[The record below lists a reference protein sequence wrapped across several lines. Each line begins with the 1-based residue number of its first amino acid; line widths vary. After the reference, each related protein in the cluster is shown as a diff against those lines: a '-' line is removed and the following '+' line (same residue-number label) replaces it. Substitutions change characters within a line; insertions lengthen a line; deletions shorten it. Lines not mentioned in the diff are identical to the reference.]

1 MEARRGVAAIL
12 KWLEQLGGGARGA
25 FVGVLLLTG
34 LWLLAPRAS
43 ERLHDG
49 AVEIRYMAPDGPIR
63 DAMEDAVR
71 EFEHLSR
78 IRHEQSGG
86 EYPLYRVVA
95 GQHASRNQVEDPT
108 RFLLSLVGGEPP
120 DVIFFDRF
128 AISEWAARGAFTPLE
143 PFLERDAER
152 WGQWQAA
159 RQAEPQR
166 LPPWP
171 GALPEPARAEGA
183 ASLASI
189 EPIAASNF
197 YPACW
202 NEAIYTNPRNG
213 EARLYGI
220 PCNADNRVLLY
231 NKDILVRN
239 GYTNSAGEA
248 QPPRT
253 WEELEAMAV
262 AMTERDSAGA
272 IRTIGFIPNYGN
284 SWLYIY
290 GWQAGGQFLSEDGT
304 RCTLNDPAIA
314 YALDF
319 MTRIYE
325 RLGGAREVYAFQST
339 FQGDALDPFIQG
351 KVAMKIDGVWIME
364 SLARYGRDLNLGA
377 APPPLPEREV
387 AKGRQ
392 PISWTGGWAYA
403 IPSSATEKE
412 GAWEL
417 IRYLVSTRALE
428 ILARS
433 SQYTYAAQGQ
443 PFIPRQM
450 PNRLHNEWLFEH
462 YVENN
467 ASLDPKFKQ
476 AMRVYNDLLE
486 NSYFRPVTPVGQRLW
501 NAQIWA
507 MEDAIFRKKSA
518 QEALDYYTA
527 IVQRDLDAL
536 LRPVEGTPIRRWHWF
551 FGLYA
556 GLLLAAVAGVY
567 AWDTHPDARARL
579 ARALRPGRVA
589 SHPSPAGPALEG
601 KKGSYFRSQWK
612 EGVLCA
618 LPWLVGFAVFT
629 GGPLLFSIIISF
641 CQFDILNDAVFTGLH
656 NYRVM
661 VGQDELFWKSLG
673 NTVYMVLGVPL
684 GMAVGLGMALLLTQ
698 EVRGVAVWRTF
709 FYLPSIV
716 PVVAASI
723 LWIWIFNPQSGLIN
737 QLVSVTNRGL
747 AALLG
752 SAAPSLP
759 QPLWLQDEAT
769 SKLSLILMGLW
780 TAGGGMIIWIAG
792 IKGISKSYYEAASID
807 GAGAWQNFRYITLPM
822 LTPYIFFNLVM
833 GLIGTFQIFA
843 QAFIMTSGGPVNS
856 TLFYVY
862 HLFNNAFRYLHMG
875 YACAMAWFLFVIV
888 LLLTALQM
896 HLSKKWVYYEG
907 D

>member
-1 MEARRGVAAIL
+1 M
-12 KWLEQLGGGARGA
+12 KFWEQLGGATRGA
-25 FVGVLLLTG
+25 LIGVLTMTL

-43 ERLHDG
+43 ERLDDD
-49 AVEIRYMAPDGPIR
+49 AVEIRYMAPEGPIR
-63 DAMEDAVR
+63 DAMEDAIR
-71 EFEHLSR
+71 EFEFLSR
-78 IRHEQSGG
+78 RRHEETDGA
-86 EYPLYRVVA
+86 YPHYRVVA
-95 GQHASRNQVEDPT
+95 GQHASRDQVEDPT

-128 AISEWAARGAFTPLE
+128 AISEWAARGAFTPLDAW
-143 PFLERDAER
+143 LERDD
-152 WGQWQAA
+152 AA
-159 RQAEPQR
+159 WAAWEEAREEEPAL

-183 ASLASI
+183 ADLAAVERI
-189 EPIAASNF
+189 DQANF
-197 YPACW
+197 FEACW
-202 NEAIYTNPRNG
+202 DEAIFTDPHTG
-213 EARLYGI
+213 VSQIFGI
-220 PCNADNRVLLY
+220 PNNADNRVLLY
-231 NKDILVRN
+231 NKDILIRN
-239 GYTNSAGEA
+239 GYTNEFGEA
-248 QPPRT
+248 RPPRS
-253 WEELEAMAV
+253 WEELEEMAV
-262 AMTERDSAGA
+262 AMTERNAAGN
-272 IRTIGFIPNYGN
+272 IETIGFIPNYGN
-284 SWLYIY
+284 SWLYMY
-290 GWQAGGQFLSEDGT
+290 GWQAGGQFMSDDGR
-304 RCTLNDPAIA
+304 RCTLNDPRIA
-314 YALDF
+314 EALEF
-319 MTRIYE
+319 MTRIYD

-377 APPPLPEREV
+377 APPPMPQRELD
-387 AKGRQ
+387 AGRE

-403 IPSSATEKE
+403 IPSSSTEKE

-417 IRYLVSTRALE
+417 IRFLVSTRALE

-433 SQYTYAAQGQ
+433 TEYTYAAQGQ

-450 PNRLHNEWLFEH
+450 PNRIHNEWLFQH
-462 YVENN
+462 FVVEND
-467 ASLDPKFKQ
+467 ALDPKYKET
-476 AMRVYNDLLE
+476 MRVFNDLLE

-507 MEDAIFRKKSA
+507 MEDAIFHKRTP

-536 LRPVEGTPIRRWHWF
+536 LAPPEREPIRSWGWF
-551 FGLYA
+551 FWLYGA
-556 GLLLAAVAGVY
+556 LLTAAVLAVY
-567 AWDTHPDARARL
+567 TWDTRPDLRQRTIGALGLKRL
-579 ARALRPGRVA
+579 ARR
-589 SHPSPAGPALEG
+589 AGKRSGSAPALEG

-612 EGVLCA
+612 DGVICA
-618 LPWLVGFAVFT
+618 LPWLLGFTLFT

-641 CQFDILNDAVFTGLH
+641 CQFDILNDAVYTGLS
-656 NYRVM
+656 NYRIMLV
-661 VGQDELFWKSLG
+661 QDELFWKSLG
-673 NTVYMVLGVPL
+673 NTVYMVIGVPL
-684 GMAVGLGMALLLTQ
+684 GMAVGLGMALLLTR

-737 QLVSVTNRGL
+737 QLIGATNQGL
-747 AALLG
+747 AALFG
-752 SAAPSLP
+752 DWVPTLP

-769 SKLSLILMGLW
+769 SKASLILMGLW

-807 GAGAWQNFRYITLPM
+807 GAGAWQSFRHITLPM

-843 QAFIMTSGGPVNS
+843 QAFIMTAGGPVNS

-875 YACAMAWFLFVIV
+875 YACAMAWFLFLIV
-888 LLLTALQM
+888 LILTAIQM
-896 HLSKKWVYYEG
+896 HFSNRWVHYEG

>member
-1 MEARRGVAAIL
+1 M
-12 KWLEQLGGGARGA
+12 KFWEQLGGATRGA
-25 FVGVLLLTG
+25 LIGVLTISL

-43 ERLHDG
+43 ERLDDG
-49 AVEIRYMAPDGPIR
+49 AVEIQYMAPEGPIR
-63 DAMEDAVR
+63 DAMEDAIR
-71 EFEHLSR
+71 EFEFLSR
-78 IRHEQSGG
+78 RRHEETGG
-86 EYPLYRVVA
+86 AYPHYRVVA

-128 AISEWAARGAFTPLE
+128 AISEWAARGAFTPLDE
-143 PFLERDAER
+143 WLERDDAAWAAWEKER
-152 WGQWQAA
+152 REQPDIPA
-159 RQAEPQR
+159 
-166 LPPWP
+166 PWP
-171 GALPEPARAEGA
+171 GAFPESARAEGA
-183 ASLASI
+183 ADLAAVERI
-189 EPIAASNF
+189 DRANF
-197 YPACW
+197 FQACW
-202 NEAIYTNPRNG
+202 DEAIYTNPRTG
-213 EARLYGI
+213 EKRLYGI
-220 PCNADNRVLLY
+220 PNNADNRVLLY

-239 GYTNSAGEA
+239 GFTNEWGEA
-248 QPPRT
+248 SPPRS
-253 WEELEAMAV
+253 WEELEEMAI
-262 AMTERDSAGA
+262 AMTERDASGN
-272 IRTIGFIPNYGN
+272 IETIGFIPNYGN
-284 SWLYIY
+284 SWLYMY
-290 GWQAGGQFLSEDGT
+290 GWQAGGAFMSEDGR
-304 RCTLNDPAIA
+304 RCTLNEPRIA
-314 YALDF
+314 EALTF
-319 MTRIYE
+319 MTRIYD
-325 RLGGAREVYAFQST
+325 RLGGAREVYAFQSS

-377 APPPLPEREV
+377 AAPPMPQRELD
-387 AKGRQ
+387 AGRA

-403 IPSSATEKE
+403 IPSSSTEKE

-417 IRYLVSTRALE
+417 IRFLVSTRALE

-433 SQYTYAAQGQ
+433 TEYTYAAQGQ

-450 PNRLHNEWLFEH
+450 PNRRHNEWLFQH
-462 YVENN
+462 FVVEND
-467 ASLDPKFKQ
+467 ALEPKYKET
-476 AMRVYNDLLE
+476 MRVFNDLLE

-507 MEDAIFRKKSA
+507 MEDAIFHKRTP

-527 IVQRDLDAL
+527 IVQRDLDTLLAPPERQPIRSWGWFFWLYGAL
-536 LRPVEGTPIRRWHWF
+536 LT
-551 FGLYA
+551 
-556 GLLLAAVAGVY
+556 AAVFLVY
-567 AWDTHPDARARL
+567 AWDTRPDLRQRVVHTLGLGRFTRRANKRS
-579 ARALRPGRVA
+579 G
-589 SHPSPAGPALEG
+589 AGSMLEG

-612 EGVLCA
+612 DGVICA
-618 LPWLVGFAVFT
+618 LPWLLGFALFT

-641 CQFDILNDAVFTGLH
+641 CQFDILNHAVFTGLS
-656 NYRVM
+656 NYRIM
-661 VGQDELFWKSLG
+661 FAQDELFWKSLG
-673 NTVYMVLGVPL
+673 NTVYMVIGVPL
-684 GMAVGLGMALLLTQ
+684 GMAVGLGMALLLTR

-737 QLVSVTNRGL
+737 QLIGATNQGL
-747 AALLG
+747 ATLFG
-752 SAAPSLP
+752 GRIPSLP

-769 SKLSLILMGLW
+769 SKASLILMGLW

-807 GAGAWQNFRYITLPM
+807 GAGAWQSFRHITLPM

-843 QAFIMTSGGPVNS
+843 QAFIMTAGGPVNS

-875 YACAMAWFLFVIV
+875 YACAMAWFLFLIV
-888 LLLTALQM
+888 LMLTALQM
-896 HLSKKWVYYEG
+896 HFSNRWVHYEG